1 MTFFSRSTQRSFLV
15 AIALVMLGSSSALAQ
30 KAAGDSALLPPDGFA
45 GAWKKNGPTKVF
57 TSEDLYGHINGG
69 AEAFLEL
76 GFDQL
81 TVQKYRD
88 GANEL
93 TAEIYRMTDPTA
105 ARGIYLAR
113 CGKETPDPALKE
125 RHTAS
130 RQQILLQRNRYY
142 VVLYNTAGGA
152 ANAPMLVKAAQ
163 AIVPKMPADAPVAA
177 LSLLPPAG
185 LVPGSARIIR
195 GPVEPAGPLYAGR
208 RRHPAAR
215 REAHGRGRRL
225 QGRRRRDDAHRRR
238 LPGPCRRRGGLQAPQ
253 GQPGHLP
260 EAQQRHRYEAGVPG
274 LREEVRCG
282 FGERQEAGGAAPPDE
297 AAGVGRIPAAG
308 GTTSAAGPASS
319 FCTCPSF
326 AARGPQ
332 SYNPYPLRHRLSRNP
347 AWSGA
352 WGAGAS
358 RHERQEGLGRNR
370 ARVVRGVGR

>member
-1 MTFFSRSTQRSFLV
+1 MTFFSRVTQRRFLV
-15 AIALVMLGSSSALAQ
+15 ATALVMLGSSLALAQ
-30 KAAGDSALLPPDGFA
+30 KAAGDAALLPPDGFS

-113 CGKETPDPALKE
+113 CGKETPEPALKE

-142 VVLYNTAGGA
+142 LVLYNTAGGA

-195 GPVEPAGPLYAGR
+195 GPVSLQALYTLGDGDILQLGGKITGAAGDYKDAAGATTLIVVDYPA
-208 RRHPAAR
+208 PAA
-215 REAHGRGRRL
+215 AAAAFKHLKANLDTYLKPASATDARL
-225 QGRRRRDDAHRRR
+225 VFQDYDKKYGVASVNGKR
-238 LPGPCRRRGGLQAPQ
+238 L
-253 GQPGHLP
+253 
-260 EAQQRHRYEAGVPG
+260 
-274 LREEVRCG
+274 EVRLHLTK
-282 FGERQEAGGAAPPDE
+282 PP
-297 AAGVGRIPAAG
+297 A
-308 GTTSAAGPASS
+308 
-319 FCTCPSF
+319 
-326 AARGPQ
+326 
-332 SYNPYPLRHRLSRNP
+332 
-347 AWSGA
+347 
-352 WGAGAS
+352 
-358 RHERQEGLGRNR
+358 
-370 ARVVRGVGR
+370 

>member
-1 MTFFSRSTQRSFLV
+1 
-15 AIALVMLGSSSALAQ
+15 MLPA
-30 KAAGDSALLPPDGFA
+30 DGFS
-45 GAWKKNGPTKVF
+45 GAWKKNGPMKVF

-142 VVLYNTAGGA
+142 LVLYNTAGGA

-195 GPVEPAGPLYAGR
+195 GPVSLQALYTLGDGDILQLGGKITGAAGDYKDAAGATTLIVVDYPA
-208 RRHPAAR
+208 PAAAAAAFKHLKANLDTYLKPSER
-215 REAHGRGRRL
+215 RPTRSWCSRTTRRSSAWLRSNGRRL
-225 QGRRRRDDAHRRR
+225 
-238 LPGPCRRRGGLQAPQ
+238 
-253 GQPGHLP
+253 
-260 EAQQRHRYEAGVPG
+260 
-274 LREEVRCG
+274 EVRLHLTK
-282 FGERQEAGGAAPPDE
+282 PP
-297 AAGVGRIPAAG
+297 A
-308 GTTSAAGPASS
+308 
-319 FCTCPSF
+319 
-326 AARGPQ
+326 
-332 SYNPYPLRHRLSRNP
+332 
-347 AWSGA
+347 
-352 WGAGAS
+352 
-358 RHERQEGLGRNR
+358 
-370 ARVVRGVGR
+370 

>member
-1 MTFFSRSTQRSFLV
+1 MALLV
-15 AIALVMLGSSSALAQ
+15 AAADAHRRRRRP
-30 KAAGDSALLPPDGFA
+30 AGDCGLLPPDGFS

-93 TAEIYRMTDPTA
+93 TVEIYRMTDPTA

-163 AIVPKMPADAPVAA
+163 AIVPKMPADAPVPA

-195 GPVEPAGPLYAGR
+195 GPVSLQALYTLGDGDILQLGGKITGAAGDYKDAAGATTLIVVDYPT
-208 RRHPAAR
+208 PAA
-215 REAHGRGRRL
+215 AAAAFKHLKANLDTYLKPASATDARL
-225 QGRRRRDDAHRRR
+225 VFQDYEKKYGVASVNGKR
-238 LPGPCRRRGGLQAPQ
+238 L
-253 GQPGHLP
+253 
-260 EAQQRHRYEAGVPG
+260 
-274 LREEVRCG
+274 EVRLHLTK
-282 FGERQEAGGAAPPDE
+282 PP
-297 AAGVGRIPAAG
+297 A
-308 GTTSAAGPASS
+308 
-319 FCTCPSF
+319 
-326 AARGPQ
+326 
-332 SYNPYPLRHRLSRNP
+332 
-347 AWSGA
+347 
-352 WGAGAS
+352 
-358 RHERQEGLGRNR
+358 
-370 ARVVRGVGR
+370 

>member
-1 MTFFSRSTQRSFLV
+1 MTHYRSLFHITL
-15 AIALVMLGSSSALAQ
+15 ILGLLLASPMPSAAQ

-195 GPVEPAGPLYAGR
+195 GPVSLQALYTLGDGDILQLGGKITGAAGDYKDATGATTLIVVDYPAPT
-208 RRHPAAR
+208 AAAAAFKHLKTNLDTYLKPISATDAR
-215 REAHGRGRRL
+215 LVFQDYEKKYGVASVNGRRL
-225 QGRRRRDDAHRRR
+225 
-238 LPGPCRRRGGLQAPQ
+238 
-253 GQPGHLP
+253 
-260 EAQQRHRYEAGVPG
+260 
-274 LREEVRCG
+274 EVRLHLTK
-282 FGERQEAGGAAPPDE
+282 PP
-297 AAGVGRIPAAG
+297 A
-308 GTTSAAGPASS
+308 
-319 FCTCPSF
+319 
-326 AARGPQ
+326 
-332 SYNPYPLRHRLSRNP
+332 
-347 AWSGA
+347 
-352 WGAGAS
+352 
-358 RHERQEGLGRNR
+358 
-370 ARVVRGVGR
+370 